1 MIELYLLEQLVG
13 ISQYQTLS
21 EAASKLHVT
30 QPTLTRSIQKLEAL
44 LEAPLFT
51 REKNRLRLNENG
63 KVVVEYAKRILAL
76 EDELV
81 ERVRANQDS
90 SVRVSIGTC
99 APAPGLVLERA
110 ILKGLPAAHVEV
122 TQEDES
128 ELITGLKDNRFQYI
142 VLTHELDGPDLEC
155 RELGTEH
162 LHVSVLPA
170 HPFALKES
178 VTFEEIDTGVFLVYK
193 ALGSWGNVCPD
204 HMPHARFI
212 YQEGMDD
219 YLEVVGSSSLPTFD
233 TDWGIELFG
242 KRANRV
248 SVPIAEDAASMT
260 FFVVAKRRCVR
271 GRGGVGGGGPPPP
284 PHPPR
289 PLT

>member
-1 MIELYLLEQLVG
+1 MVG
-13 ISQYQTLS
+13 ISRYQTLS
-21 EAASKLHVT
+21 EAASKLHIT
-30 QPTLTRSIQKLEAL
+30 QPTLTRSIQKLEEL
-44 LEAPLFT
+44 LEVPLFT
-51 REKNRLRLNENG
+51 REKNRLRLNGNG
-63 KVVVEYAKRILAL
+63 EMAVEYAKRILAL

-81 ERVRANQDS
+81 KHVRANQDGS
-90 SVRVSIGTC
+90 TLVSIGTC
-99 APAPGLVLERA
+99 APAPGLVLKRA
-110 ILKGLPAAHVEV
+110 MLKDLPAAHIEV
-122 TQEDES
+122 TQEDEDK
-128 ELITGLKDNRFQYI
+128 LITGLKDNRFQYI
-142 VLTHELDGPDLEC
+142 ILTHKLDDPDLEC

-178 VTFEEIDTGVFLVYK
+178 VTFDEIDTGVFLVYK

-219 YLEVVGSSSLPTFD
+219 YLEVVRSSSLPTFD

-260 FFVVAKRRCVR
+260 FFVIAKR
-271 GRGGVGGGGPPPP
+271 G
-284 PHPPR
+284 
-289 PLT
+289 